1 MFGIWKPQYRHSETY
16 EELKAALSDM
26 CAEAINLEVLTVGDG
41 VSFFLEE
48 IWSFWLLFVSG
59 IQAAT
64 SEYSCIAQNI
74 NDGIWVL
81 NGPLQIKQ
89 KGHALSKKS
98 PKTVS

>member
-48 IWSFWLLFVSG
+48 I
-59 IQAAT
+59 
-64 SEYSCIAQNI
+64 
-74 NDGIWVL
+74 
-81 NGPLQIKQ
+81 
-89 KGHALSKKS
+89 
-98 PKTVS
+98 